1 VNPLRLTVIGTAEP
15 KGSAKI
21 VPLRRKFP
29 ITIHS
34 FRELL
39 TSVAVTSDN
48 AAVKGWEKQIA
59 RAARFALGDQMAG
72 AKGAFVVTLRVF
84 LPPPK
89 KIPADR
95 GGLPIGRQSGDVD
108 KFSRAA
114 LDALTSVAYEDDAMV
129 VDLVVSKRYA
139 ATPAEARLEI
149 TVTPIAI
156 GLPFPEPEITH
167 GHSTERS
174 ESVVP
179 W

>member
-1 VNPLRLTVIGTAEP
+1 MNPIRLTVIGVAEP
-15 KGSAKI
+15 KGSAKV

-29 ITIHS
+29 FTVHS

-59 RAARFALGDQMAG
+59 RAARFALGDQLVG
-72 AKGAFVVTLRVF
+72 AKGAFAVILRVF
-84 LPPPK
+84 LPPPQ

-95 GGLPIGRQSGDVD
+95 GGFPIGRQSGDAD
-108 KFSRAA
+108 KFARAA
-114 LDALTSVAYEDDAMV
+114 LDALTSVAYEDDTMV

-149 TVTPIAI
+149 TVTPITI

-167 GHSTERS
+167 GSSTDRP

>member
-29 ITIHS
+29 FTIHS

-48 AAVKGWEKQIA
+48 TGVKTWQKQIA
-59 RAARFALGDQMAG
+59 RAARFALGDQSVG
-72 AKGAFVVTLRVF
+72 GKGAFTLQLKF
-84 LPPPK
+84 FIAPPQ
-89 KIPADR
+89 KIPKER
-95 GGLPIGRQSGDVD
+95 GGLPIVRDDVD
-108 KFSRAA
+108 KLARAA
-114 LDALTSVAYEDDAMV
+114 LDALTGVLYDDDAQV
-129 VDLVVSKRYA
+129 VDLVASKRYA